1 MSSAGTTKKVP
12 SVIRTVV
19 PGNRTLDQI
28 YEDEAR
34 EIVDEAIENARR
46 RMADYAGEDG
56 REGEAPAQ
64 QDQPIIDPE
73 TGYEIPNIKWM
84 TADNFTVAGGLEK
97 IEEFIK
103 VISQRKLRL
112 FIAQSFLSQCGSQRF
127 ERILIVFYRKFSHEE
142 HEQYAVETLRSTSIA
157 SNVDYDAIQTIK
169 LVPSICN
176 LYKDLKVYQL
186 RKRALRE
193 SLLLCV
199 SEPPHF
205 FCKYRWVSLAEKN
218 CWHD

>member
-1 MSSAGTTKKVP
+1 MSSVGTTKKVP

-73 TGYEIPNIKWM
+73 TGFEIPNIKWM

-103 VISQRKLRL
+103 TWERDGSWLYCIDFLR
-112 FIAQSFLSQCGSQRF
+112 
-127 ERILIVFYRKFSHEE
+127 EEE
-142 HEQYAVETLRSTSIA
+142 HPYSWRYRYAVKWSIPTRRRPIPRATASVYITIEVSKFKPKTFPVEVYYIFETHHLVHRPGRTRFREKWLKDIIESK
-157 SNVDYDAIQTIK
+157 IQ
-169 LVPSICN
+169 LMGAV
-176 LYKDLKVYQL
+176 
-186 RKRALRE
+186 E
-193 SLLLCV
+193 
-199 SEPPHF
+199 F
-205 FCKYRWVSLAEKN
+205 
-218 CWHD
+218 

>member
-12 SVIRTVV
+12 PVIRTVV

-97 IEEFIK
+97 IEEFIQTWERDGSWLYC
-103 VISQRKLRL
+103 IDFLR
-112 FIAQSFLSQCGSQRF
+112 
-127 ERILIVFYRKFSHEE
+127 EEE
-142 HEQYAVETLRSTSIA
+142 HPYSWRYRYAVKWSIPTRRRPIPRATASVYITIEVSKFKPKTFPVEVYYIFETHHLVHRPGRTRFREKWLKDIIESK
-157 SNVDYDAIQTIK
+157 IQ
-169 LVPSICN
+169 LMGAV
-176 LYKDLKVYQL
+176 
-186 RKRALRE
+186 E
-193 SLLLCV
+193 
-199 SEPPHF
+199 F
-205 FCKYRWVSLAEKN
+205 
-218 CWHD
+218 

>member
-1 MSSAGTTKKVP
+1 MSSAGTTKKFP
-12 SVIRTVV
+12 PVIRTVV

-46 RMADYAGEDG
+46 RMADYVGDDG

-97 IEEFIK
+97 IEEFIQTWERDGSWLYC
-103 VISQRKLRL
+103 IDFLR
-112 FIAQSFLSQCGSQRF
+112 
-127 ERILIVFYRKFSHEE
+127 EEE
-142 HEQYAVETLRSTSIA
+142 HPYSWRYRYAVKWSIPTRRRPIPRATASVYITIEVSKFKPKTFPVEVYYIFETHHLVHRPGRTRFREKWLKDIIESK
-157 SNVDYDAIQTIK
+157 IQ
-169 LVPSICN
+169 LMGAV
-176 LYKDLKVYQL
+176 
-186 RKRALRE
+186 E
-193 SLLLCV
+193 
-199 SEPPHF
+199 F
-205 FCKYRWVSLAEKN
+205 
-218 CWHD
+218 

>member
-112 FIAQSFLSQCGSQRF
+112 FIAQSFLSQCGSQVTSTTTRYKQLNLFQVYVIYIKILRCISF
-127 ERILIVFYRKFSHEE
+127 EK
-142 HEQYAVETLRSTSIA
+142 
-157 SNVDYDAIQTIK
+157 
-169 LVPSICN
+169 
-176 LYKDLKVYQL
+176 
-186 RKRALRE
+186 
-193 SLLLCV
+193 
-199 SEPPHF
+199 EP
-205 FCKYRWVSLAEKN
+205 
-218 CWHD
+218 

>member
-127 ERILIVFYRKFSHEE
+127 ERILIVFYRRFSHEE

-193 SLLLCV
+193 SLLLSV
-199 SEPPHF
+199 SEASHF
-205 FCKYRWVSLAEKN
+205 FCKYRWVRLAEKN

>member
-12 SVIRTVV
+12 PVIRTVV

-64 QDQPIIDPE
+64 QDQPTIDPE

-103 VISQRKLRL
+103 TWERDGSWLYCIDFLR
-112 FIAQSFLSQCGSQRF
+112 
-127 ERILIVFYRKFSHEE
+127 EEE
-142 HEQYAVETLRSTSIA
+142 HPYSWRYRYAVKWSIPTRRRPIPRATASVYVTIEVSKFKPKTFPVEMYYIFETHHLVHRPGRTRFREKWLKDIIESK
-157 SNVDYDAIQTIK
+157 IQ
-169 LVPSICN
+169 LMGAV
-176 LYKDLKVYQL
+176 
-186 RKRALRE
+186 E
-193 SLLLCV
+193 
-199 SEPPHF
+199 F
-205 FCKYRWVSLAEKN
+205 
-218 CWHD
+218 

>member
-1 MSSAGTTKKVP
+1 M
-12 SVIRTVV
+12 V

-103 VISQRKLRL
+103 TWERDGSWLYCIDFLR
-112 FIAQSFLSQCGSQRF
+112 
-127 ERILIVFYRKFSHEE
+127 EEE
-142 HEQYAVETLRSTSIA
+142 HPYSWRYRYAVKWSIPTRRRPIPRATASVYITIEVSKFKPKTFPVEVYYIFETHHLVHRPGRTRFREKWLKDIIESK
-157 SNVDYDAIQTIK
+157 IQ
-169 LVPSICN
+169 LMGAV
-176 LYKDLKVYQL
+176 
-186 RKRALRE
+186 E
-193 SLLLCV
+193 
-199 SEPPHF
+199 F
-205 FCKYRWVSLAEKN
+205 
-218 CWHD
+218 

>member
-1 MSSAGTTKKVP
+1 M
-12 SVIRTVV
+12 

-103 VISQRKLRL
+103 TWERDGSWLYCIDFLR
-112 FIAQSFLSQCGSQRF
+112 
-127 ERILIVFYRKFSHEE
+127 EEE
-142 HEQYAVETLRSTSIA
+142 HPYSWRYRYAVKWSIPTRRRPIPRATASVYITIEVSKFKPKTFPVEVYYIFETHHLVHRPGRTRFREKWLKDIIESK
-157 SNVDYDAIQTIK
+157 IQ
-169 LVPSICN
+169 LMGAV
-176 LYKDLKVYQL
+176 
-186 RKRALRE
+186 E
-193 SLLLCV
+193 
-199 SEPPHF
+199 F
-205 FCKYRWVSLAEKN
+205 
-218 CWHD
+218 

>member
-112 FIAQSFLSQCGSQRF
+112 FIAQSFLLQCGSQRF
-127 ERILIVFYRKFSHEE
+127 ERILIVFYRRFSHEE

-157 SNVDYDAIQTIK
+157 SNDAIQTIK
-169 LVPSICN
+169 LVPSICT

-199 SEPPHF
+199 SEASHF

>member
-12 SVIRTVV
+12 PVIRTVV

-64 QDQPIIDPE
+64 QDQPTIDPE

-97 IEEFIK
+97 IEEFIQTWERDGSWLYC
-103 VISQRKLRL
+103 IDFLR
-112 FIAQSFLSQCGSQRF
+112 
-127 ERILIVFYRKFSHEE
+127 EEE
-142 HEQYAVETLRSTSIA
+142 HPYSWRYRYAVKWSIPTRRRPIPRATASVYITIEVSKFKPKTFPVEVYYIFETHHLVHRPGRTRFREKWLKDIIESK
-157 SNVDYDAIQTIK
+157 IQ
-169 LVPSICN
+169 LMGAV
-176 LYKDLKVYQL
+176 
-186 RKRALRE
+186 E
-193 SLLLCV
+193 
-199 SEPPHF
+199 F
-205 FCKYRWVSLAEKN
+205 
-218 CWHD
+218 

>member
-12 SVIRTVV
+12 PVIRTVV

-46 RMADYAGEDG
+46 RMADYASEDG

-103 VISQRKLRL
+103 TWERDGSWLYCIDFLR
-112 FIAQSFLSQCGSQRF
+112 
-127 ERILIVFYRKFSHEE
+127 EEE
-142 HEQYAVETLRSTSIA
+142 HPYSWRYRYAVKWSIPTRRRPIPRATASVYVTIEVSKFKPKTFPVEVYYIFETHHLVHRPGRTRFREKWLKDIIESK
-157 SNVDYDAIQTIK
+157 IQ
-169 LVPSICN
+169 LMGAV
-176 LYKDLKVYQL
+176 
-186 RKRALRE
+186 E
-193 SLLLCV
+193 
-199 SEPPHF
+199 F
-205 FCKYRWVSLAEKN
+205 
-218 CWHD
+218 

>member
-1 MSSAGTTKKVP
+1 MSSAGTTKKFP
-12 SVIRTVV
+12 PVIRTVV

-103 VISQRKLRL
+103 TWERDGSWLYCIDFLR
-112 FIAQSFLSQCGSQRF
+112 
-127 ERILIVFYRKFSHEE
+127 EEE
-142 HEQYAVETLRSTSIA
+142 HPYSWRYRYAVKWSIPTRRRPIPRATASVYITIEVSKFKPKTFPVEVYYIFETHHLVHRPGRTRFREKWLKDIIESK
-157 SNVDYDAIQTIK
+157 IQ
-169 LVPSICN
+169 LMGAV
-176 LYKDLKVYQL
+176 
-186 RKRALRE
+186 E
-193 SLLLCV
+193 
-199 SEPPHF
+199 F
-205 FCKYRWVSLAEKN
+205 
-218 CWHD
+218 

>member
-103 VISQRKLRL
+103 TWERDGSWLYCIDFLR
-112 FIAQSFLSQCGSQRF
+112 
-127 ERILIVFYRKFSHEE
+127 EEE
-142 HEQYAVETLRSTSIA
+142 HPYSWRYRYAVKWSIPTRRRPIPRATASVYITIEVSKFKPKTFPVEVYYIFETHHLVHRPGRTRFREKWLKDIIESK
-157 SNVDYDAIQTIK
+157 IQMMGA
-169 LVPSICN
+169 V
-176 LYKDLKVYQL
+176 
-186 RKRALRE
+186 E
-193 SLLLCV
+193 
-199 SEPPHF
+199 F
-205 FCKYRWVSLAEKN
+205 
-218 CWHD
+218 

>member
-1 MSSAGTTKKVP
+1 MSSAGTKKKVP

-103 VISQRKLRL
+103 TWERDGSWLYCIDFLR
-112 FIAQSFLSQCGSQRF
+112 
-127 ERILIVFYRKFSHEE
+127 EEE
-142 HEQYAVETLRSTSIA
+142 HPYSWRYRYAVKWSIPTRRRPIPRATASVYITIEVSKFKPKTFPVEVYYIFETHHLVHRPGRTRFREKWLKDIIESK
-157 SNVDYDAIQTIK
+157 IQ
-169 LVPSICN
+169 LMGAV
-176 LYKDLKVYQL
+176 
-186 RKRALRE
+186 E
-193 SLLLCV
+193 
-199 SEPPHF
+199 F
-205 FCKYRWVSLAEKN
+205 
-218 CWHD
+218 

>member
-1 MSSAGTTKKVP
+1 MSSTGTTKKVP
-12 SVIRTVV
+12 PVIRTVV

-64 QDQPIIDPE
+64 QDQPTIDPE

-103 VISQRKLRL
+103 TWERDGSWLYCIDFLR
-112 FIAQSFLSQCGSQRF
+112 
-127 ERILIVFYRKFSHEE
+127 EEE
-142 HEQYAVETLRSTSIA
+142 HPYSWRYRYAVKWSIPTRRRPIPRATASVYITIEVSKFKPKTFPVEVYYIFETHHLVHRPGRTRFREKWLKDIIESK
-157 SNVDYDAIQTIK
+157 IQ
-169 LVPSICN
+169 LMGAV
-176 LYKDLKVYQL
+176 
-186 RKRALRE
+186 E
-193 SLLLCV
+193 
-199 SEPPHF
+199 F
-205 FCKYRWVSLAEKN
+205 
-218 CWHD
+218 

>member
-12 SVIRTVV
+12 PVIRTVV

-46 RMADYAGEDG
+46 RMADYVGDDG

-97 IEEFIK
+97 IEEFIQTWERDGSWLYC
-103 VISQRKLRL
+103 IDFLR
-112 FIAQSFLSQCGSQRF
+112 
-127 ERILIVFYRKFSHEE
+127 EEE
-142 HEQYAVETLRSTSIA
+142 HPYSWRYRYAVKWSIPTRRRPIPRATASVYITIEVSKFKPKTFPVEVYYIFETHHLVHRPGRTRFREKWLKDIIESK
-157 SNVDYDAIQTIK
+157 IQ
-169 LVPSICN
+169 LMGAV
-176 LYKDLKVYQL
+176 
-186 RKRALRE
+186 E
-193 SLLLCV
+193 
-199 SEPPHF
+199 F
-205 FCKYRWVSLAEKN
+205 
-218 CWHD
+218 

>member
-1 MSSAGTTKKVP
+1 MSSAGTTKKAP
-12 SVIRTVV
+12 PVIRTVV

-64 QDQPIIDPE
+64 QDQPTIDPE

-103 VISQRKLRL
+103 TWERDGSWLYCIDFLR
-112 FIAQSFLSQCGSQRF
+112 
-127 ERILIVFYRKFSHEE
+127 EEE
-142 HEQYAVETLRSTSIA
+142 HPYSWRYRYAVKWSIPTRRRPIPRATASVYVTIEVSKFKPKTFPVEVYYIFETHHLVHRPGRTRFREKWLKDIIESK
-157 SNVDYDAIQTIK
+157 IQ
-169 LVPSICN
+169 LMGAV
-176 LYKDLKVYQL
+176 
-186 RKRALRE
+186 E
-193 SLLLCV
+193 
-199 SEPPHF
+199 F
-205 FCKYRWVSLAEKN
+205 
-218 CWHD
+218 

>member
-12 SVIRTVV
+12 PVIRTVV

-64 QDQPIIDPE
+64 QDQPTIDPE

-103 VISQRKLRL
+103 TWERDGSWLYCIDFLR
-112 FIAQSFLSQCGSQRF
+112 
-127 ERILIVFYRKFSHEE
+127 EEE
-142 HEQYAVETLRSTSIA
+142 HPYSWRYRYAVKWSIPTRRRPIPRATASVYITIEVSKFKPKTFPVEVYYIFETHHLVHRPGRTRFREKWLKDIIESK
-157 SNVDYDAIQTIK
+157 IQ
-169 LVPSICN
+169 LMGAV
-176 LYKDLKVYQL
+176 
-186 RKRALRE
+186 E
-193 SLLLCV
+193 
-199 SEPPHF
+199 F
-205 FCKYRWVSLAEKN
+205 
-218 CWHD
+218 

>member
-12 SVIRTVV
+12 PVIRTVV

-103 VISQRKLRL
+103 TWERDGSWLYCIDFLR
-112 FIAQSFLSQCGSQRF
+112 
-127 ERILIVFYRKFSHEE
+127 EEE
-142 HEQYAVETLRSTSIA
+142 HPYSWRYRYAVKWSIPTRRRPIPRATASVYVTIEVSKFKPKTFPVEVYYIFETHHLVHRPGRTRFREKWLKDIIESK
-157 SNVDYDAIQTIK
+157 IQ
-169 LVPSICN
+169 LMGAV
-176 LYKDLKVYQL
+176 
-186 RKRALRE
+186 E
-193 SLLLCV
+193 
-199 SEPPHF
+199 F
-205 FCKYRWVSLAEKN
+205 
-218 CWHD
+218 